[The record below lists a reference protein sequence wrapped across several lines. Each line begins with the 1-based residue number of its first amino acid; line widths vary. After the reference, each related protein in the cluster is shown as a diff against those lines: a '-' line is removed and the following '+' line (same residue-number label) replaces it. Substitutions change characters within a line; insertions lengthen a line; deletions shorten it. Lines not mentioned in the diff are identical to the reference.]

1 MQNFEQIQTYY
12 NKFIL
17 SKKEI
22 KNYENN
28 NNPIAGLSD
37 KGTPGGRLVNL

>member
-1 MQNFEQIQTYY
+1 MQNIKFCADTNYH

-37 KGTPGGRLVNL
+37 KGTP